1 MPRSGK
7 KILEPENNKDIRDY
21 LRRVGNKRKR
31 IVSSDE
37 DDGAKHAN
45 GSAREVLTSTAVIR
59 SDVAAPTG
67 VVIVASNE
75 VNTVALASVR
85 ATGVEC
91 IDVSSTSPHPDD
103 RIDEDDR
110 PILSPIAGS
119 RVLPSSTLSTVK
131 QKPSLLSPQSQHR
144 RDSFSSSPSHSQ
156 HRASVKKSVRKRRNA
171 SVMIDVIVWF
181 VVEHVMHMDRLMM
194 MAVSWTESRDLKTKQ
209 WKTTI
214 KMMKMI
220 MTTQTMMLMVKT
232 KVTNTMMHVMRMVR
246 SNILMMKMKIT
257 TLIRVLVTQLQKHA
271 WLCETA
277 AISRYSMFNQ
287 QFYFFT
293 ILTCYIGIS
302 KCLYF
307 MR

>member
-7 KILEPENNKDIRDY
+7 KILEPENNKDIREY

-37 DDGAKHAN
+37 DDSARHAN

-75 VNTVALASVR
+75 VNTVALAYVR

-91 IDVSSTSPHPDD
+91 VDVSSTSPHPDD
-103 RIDEDDR
+103 EIDEDDR

-119 RVLPSSTLSTVK
+119 RVLPSSILSTVK
-131 QKPSLLSPQSQHR
+131 QEPSLLSPQSQHR
-144 RDSFSSSPSHSQ
+144 RDSFSSNPSHRQ
-156 HRASVKKSVRKRRNA
+156 HHASVKKSDRKRRTA

-209 WKTTI
+209 WKTTTKI
-214 KMMKMI
+214 LKMN

-232 KVTNTMMHVMRMVR
+232 KVTNTMMHVMRMLR
-246 SNILMMKMKIT
+246 TNILMMKMKIT
-257 TLIRVLVTQLQKHA
+257 TLIRVLVAQLQKHA
-271 WLCETA
+271 WL
-277 AISRYSMFNQ
+277 
-287 QFYFFT
+287 
-293 ILTCYIGIS
+293 
-302 KCLYF
+302 
-307 MR
+307 

>member
-1 MPRSGK
+1 MHAHGDYRVEDRLCMYILIVLTMYISTFQFNFNLTASLIVLICLTGVMPRSGK
-7 KILEPENNKDIRDY
+7 KILEPENNKDIREY

-37 DDGAKHAN
+37 DDSAKHAN

-67 VVIVASNE
+67 VVIVASNA
-75 VNTVALASVR
+75 V
-85 ATGVEC
+85 

-131 QKPSLLSPQSQHR
+131 QKPSLLSPQTQHR
-144 RDSFSSSPSHSQ
+144 RDSVSSSPSHRQ

-171 SVMIDVIVWF
+171 SVIIDVIVWF

-214 KMMKMI
+214 KMMKMN
-220 MTTQTMMLMVKT
+220 MTMQTMMLMVKT

-246 SNILMMKMKIT
+246 SNILMMKMNIT

-271 WLCETA
+271 WL
-277 AISRYSMFNQ
+277 
-287 QFYFFT
+287 
-293 ILTCYIGIS
+293 
-302 KCLYF
+302 
-307 MR
+307 